1 MPIDAHPFMVEF
13 TLVSLPSAQR
23 FPRIKYQ
30 TIDHNDGAATTFLTG
45 HLLHTSLH
53 GIFLRENFLSP
64 SFVHRFL
71 LCYAKL
77 DSDKVYITNK
87 VILMKFTKFYKLL

>member
-1 MPIDAHPFMVEF
+1 MDNPMPIDAHPFMVEF

-71 LCYAKL
+71 AHFVTPSWTAIK
-77 DSDKVYITNK
+77 YI
-87 VILMKFTKFYKLL
+87 